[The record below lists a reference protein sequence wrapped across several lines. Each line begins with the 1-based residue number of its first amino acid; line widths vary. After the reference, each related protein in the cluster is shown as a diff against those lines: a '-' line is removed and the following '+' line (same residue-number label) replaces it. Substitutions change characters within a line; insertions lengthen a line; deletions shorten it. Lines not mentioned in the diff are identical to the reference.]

1 MSPKVDQPD
10 FDPRELHSPQPFIEL
25 MALERLDDDLKS
37 SHVLTINEPEKVEY
51 FRSLATPFP
60 PGESFMAF
68 GGHAYAQSAYA
79 ASKTVE
85 NGFVINVSSWNTAL
99 CQWMDTICR

>member
-1 MSPKVDQPD
+1 MSPNDDQAD
-10 FDPRELHSPQPFIEL
+10 YDPRELHSPQPFIEL
-25 MALERLDDDLKS
+25 MALERLDDDHKGLHIS
-37 SHVLTINEPEKVEY
+37 TSDEQEKVEV

-68 GGHAYAQSAYA
+68 GGHTYAQSAYA

-85 NGFVINVSSWNTAL
+85 KGFVINVSSRTRHL
-99 CQWMDTICR
+99 CQWMDICQ